1 MAHVSLL
8 VVAVLLASPA
18 LSAAEDEY
26 FSVPV
31 TKIAEALSVAERY
44 GRAFLELVKDG
55 TTPQAH
61 SPAFKHYVNS
71 RATNFSIQADLRAR
85 AFIKLCKEFESKE
98 DDIKRLPLKDNDV
111 CRRPSFKCPS
121 ITNVYRTH
129 DGTCNNVRRPGCG
142 RSSSGFLRLLPAHY
156 HDGVYEIRRSVTGHA
171 LPSAREVQLKVFGE
185 KRISSDDFNQ
195 FFMQWGQF
203 VAHDLGLSP
212 TKQTTSGPFQCCES
226 DGSAVLPESKLSDA
240 CYPIPVSPHDPV
252 YSKYGVCCMEFV
264 RAMTVVPDDCV
275 LQPAIP
281 MNGATSH
288 LDLSVLYGNNDLANS
303 GLRKNEDGRLAV
315 SVFHEGQFMP
325 LTPDS
330 PRPCASQRPSDTVCF
345 KSADPRT
352 NQQPLRSAIHV
363 LFLREHNRI
372 AKILAKLNPH
382 WKDEQLY
389 QQARRILIAI
399 FQHITYEE
407 MLPILIGK
415 HAFKEH
421 FHAYE
426 YNKKLCPGTFV
437 EFTSVA
443 FRYLHTIAHG
453 ILRLMT
459 AGREINKELVLSDFY
474 NRPTIVTKEFDE
486 ILIGAVSQECRKDDE
501 NFDKEI
507 AHELFRANRTTF
519 GLSLPAIDIQ
529 RARDH
534 GVPSY
539 NELRKLCGLPKA
551 HDFDDLSDTMSH
563 TSIKKLRSAYKHVND
578 IDPLVG
584 GTMEEGMPG
593 AIMGPTF
600 VCLVTKQFLLTQR
613 SDRFFY
619 LNRDQEQPFSPAQL
633 EEIKKASVASLLCTH
648 TGIKKIQRNAF
659 TTISVRNHLV
669 HCHEIPKV
677 DLSAWKDNTSGYVEE
692 AW

>member
-1 MAHVSLL
+1 M
-8 VVAVLLASPA
+8 
-18 LSAAEDEY
+18 
-26 FSVPV
+26 
-31 TKIAEALSVAERY
+31 
-44 GRAFLELVKDG
+44 
-55 TTPQAH
+55 
-61 SPAFKHYVNS
+61 
-71 RATNFSIQADLRAR
+71 
-85 AFIKLCKEFESKE
+85 
-98 DDIKRLPLKDNDV
+98 DI
-111 CRRPSFKCPS
+111 
-121 ITNVYRTH
+121 
-129 DGTCNNVRRPGCG
+129 
-142 RSSSGFLRLLPAHY
+142 LLPEKCNWTFVMA
-156 HDGVYEIRRSVTGHA
+156 DIDQPKLGADFQAKHA
-171 LPSAREVQLKVFGE
+171 LPMELHKSHLVHYTNGWV
-185 KRISSDDFNQ
+185 I
-195 FFMQWGQF
+195 
-203 VAHDLGLSP
+203 LGIQGHLPSHACPRVDNLSVP
-212 TKQTTSGPFQCCES
+212 TWEDTIAMKES
-226 DGSAVLPESKLSDA
+226 DLQMAQITSVDVTTTGSHCFNHK
-240 CYPIPVSPHDPV
+240 
-252 YSKYGVCCMEFV
+252 GN
-264 RAMTVVPDDCV
+264 T
-275 LQPAIP
+275 Q
-281 MNGATSH
+281 ATTW
-288 LDLSVLYGNNDLANS
+288 N
-303 GLRKNEDGRLAV
+303 KKE
-315 SVFHEGQFMP
+315 Q
-325 LTPDS
+325 
-330 PRPCASQRPSDTVCF
+330 
-345 KSADPRT
+345 ADPRT

-372 AKILAKLNPH
+372 AKILAKLNRH

-421 FHAYE
+421 FHAYK

-437 EFTSVA
+437 EFTTVA

-551 HDFDDLSDTMSH
+551 LDFDDLSDTMSH

-619 LNRDQEQPFSPAQL
+619 LNRDQEQPFSPVSQ
-633 EEIKKASVASLLCTH
+633 H
-648 TGIKKIQRNAF
+648 
-659 TTISVRNHLV
+659 
-669 HCHEIPKV
+669 
-677 DLSAWKDNTSGYVEE
+677 
-692 AW
+692 